1 MSVFDDV
8 SKKIREDNSNFFSS
22 KNRTQTSDDSVLKK
36 TGIIA
41 ADVLT
46 QTAGGVV
53 DAVEAAYNFVVPED
67 KQIEISDLVPEGETT
82 VGRFIRPASQFFIPY
97 TGAYKVAKGGY
108 LFVKNGK
115 NLNKFIDDIGKKK
128 VLRVEPKKDTVDVIV
143 KGARKKKTQAELL
156 SDAAKGATGRKD
168 TIKKPIE

>member
-8 SKKIREDNSNFFSS
+8 SKKIREDNSDFFS
-22 KNRTQTSDDSVLKK
+22 NRAKTQTSDDSFLKK
-36 TGIIA
+36 TGVIA
-41 ADVLT
+41 EDVLT
-46 QTAGGVV
+46 QTAGGVI

-67 KQIEISDLVPEGETT
+67 KQIEISDLVPEGETA
-82 VGRFIRPASQFFIPY
+82 VGRFVRPASQFFIPY

-128 VLRVEPKKDTVDVIV
+128 VIRTEPKKNCI
-143 KGARKKKTQAELL
+143 L
-156 SDAAKGATGRKD
+156 
-168 TIKKPIE
+168 